1 MHSVGGAIGIG
12 GVLPQNSV
20 GGSFAFGTEF
30 VTDGGLENWTDDTPD
45 DWTEED
51 ESAGVRDITKETTE
65 IHGGSAAAKLEATLN
80 DGTSFY
86 ITQIPPLQSNKFYTV
101 SGWIY
106 FPTRTLGN
114 ITFYIW
120 TDEDQQHW
128 IAQLSSTNAEYTH
141 YTKIITLTGVTGI
154 LIVCRILDETTTGI
168 VYFDDISVRDV
179 DLIARHYGGTLI
191 GAIGM
196 QQIDLWDKWSTN

>member
-45 DWTEED
+45 DWDED
-51 ESAGVRDITKETTE
+51 GESAGVRDITKETTE
-65 IHGGSAAAKLEATLN
+65 IHGGSAGAKLEATDN
-80 DGTSFY
+80 DGTDFDVRQVMTLIANKYYEASWWSKYASRTAGRMMHVVYNSTDLY
-86 ITQIPPLQSNKFYTV
+86 IVLIIKTAVDSAYTQRIQIFKPTV
-101 SGWIY
+101 IISSIY
-106 FPTRTLGN
+106 SR
-114 ITFYIW
+114 
-120 TDEDQQHW
+120 
-128 IAQLSSTNAEYTH
+128 LS
-141 YTKIITLTGVTGI
+141 
-154 LIVCRILDETTTGI
+154 DETTTGI

-179 DLIARHYGGTLI
+179 DLIARRYGGDLI

-196 QQIDLWDKWSTN
+196 QQIALWDKWNTN

>member
-20 GGSFAFGTEF
+20 GGSFAFGKEF

-45 DWTEED
+45 DWLESE

-65 IHGGSAAAKLEATLN
+65 IHGGSAAVKLEATN
-80 DGTSFY
+80 SDGTIFD
-86 ITQIPPLQSNKFYTV
+86 
-101 SGWIY
+101 IY
-106 FPTRTLGN
+106 QN
-114 ITFYIW
+114 ITLQIGSYYVFTGWYHFASRTAGFVTALVYNA
-120 TDEDQQHW
+120 TDG
-128 IAQLSSTNAEYTH
+128 AAMGVSSYD
-141 YTKIITLTGVTGI
+141 LTGDYTYFKTLFIRTVASN
-154 LIVCRILDETTTGI
+154 LLRCRFQSETTTGI

-179 DLIARHYGGTLI
+179 DLIARRYGGTLI

-196 QQIDLWDKWSTN
+196 QQIDLWDKWNTN